1 MGPPRGASAV
11 TSQETSA
18 ERIEPQP
25 ASLRVLLLWVWDGVR
40 ANRGLVAS
48 IVALGVLQA
57 VLTKGPLLLIKPL
70 LEAIQ
75 GVPERQGWL
84 MAASIDLSNALCSLL
99 GLEFDSV
106 AMSLLVGCAV
116 MAALCGVL
124 GAFAIYGVTVL
135 SRYFA
140 TKIVVDLRNRIGA
153 HVLDLPLRFFGV
165 RRMGDLISHIT
176 TDTTVLARSF
186 TLASEHIVVDPLLVL
201 GNVVLLL
208 VLFPQALWVLLL
220 MVPAIALPVVKMG
233 RRVHKR
239 SSKSLAAMG
248 DATESMNQMLSGIK
262 TVKAFQLEGQRLAE
276 FEENNA
282 RFLHRTKRMLQAKA
296 LSHSTVFMAYNLAF
310 AAMLLVLG
318 WLVLRG
324 SYALSDIGAIIAPVA
339 TTYQHV
345 KRLSR
350 AYNTLMESAGALDRV
365 QALLQEKPDIG
376 HRSGGI
382 ALERIEGAVEFDSVS
397 FAYEDEPV
405 LRDVS
410 FSVRPGETVALV
422 GPSGAGKSTT
432 LDLLARFHDPTSGRI
447 LVDGHDLRELDLAR
461 YRRRV
466 AMVSQQPFLF
476 NTTLLENIRCGRPDA
491 SFDEVVQAARA
502 AQIHDFVESLPEGYD
517 TLAGERGCNLSGGQM
532 QRITIA
538 RALLRDPAILL
549 LDEATSALDSESEEA
564 VQRALANLMRGRT
577 CFVIAHR
584 LATVVD
590 ADQILV
596 LDGGRLVERGRHQ
609 DLLRRKGL
617 YHRMSQLQQIG
628 STA

>member
-1 MGPPRGASAV
+1 M
-11 TSQETSA
+11 
-18 ERIEPQP
+18 
-25 ASLRVLLLWVWDGVR
+25 RVLLRWVWEGVC

-57 VLTKGPLLLIKPL
+57 VLTKGPLLLVKPL

-75 GVPERQGWL
+75 GMPERQGWL
-84 MAASIDLSNALCSLL
+84 MAASIDFSTGLCSLL
-99 GLEFDSV
+99 GLEFDST
-106 AMSLLVGCAV
+106 AMTLLVGCAV
-116 MAALCGVL
+116 TAALCGVF

-140 TKIVVDLRNRIGA
+140 TKIVVDLRNRIGG

-165 RRMGDLISHIT
+165 RRMGDLISRIT

-239 SSKSLAAMG
+239 SSRSLAAMG

-282 RFLHRTKRMLQAKA
+282 RYLHRTKRMLQAKA

-310 AAMLLVLG
+310 AAMLMVLG

-350 AYNTLMESAGALDRV
+350 AYNTLMESAGALDRI
-365 QALLQEKPDIG
+365 QALLDERPDIG
-376 HRSGGI
+376 HRRGGI
-382 ALERIEGAVEFDSVS
+382 VFGRIDGAVEFDRVS

-410 FSVRPGETVALV
+410 FSVRPGQTVALV

-447 LVDGHDLRELDLAR
+447 LVDGRDLRDLDLPS

-491 SFDEVVQAARA
+491 SFEQVVKAARA
-502 AQIHDFVESLPEGYD
+502 AQIHDFIESLPEGYR

-549 LDEATSALDSESEEA
+549 LDEATSALDSESEDA
-564 VQRALANLMRGRT
+564 VQRALTNLMRGRT

-584 LATVVD
+584 LATVVG

-596 LDGGRLVERGRHQ
+596 LERGRLVEHGRHE
-609 DLLRRKGL
+609 DLLRREGL
-617 YHRMSQLQQIG
+617 YYRMSQLQQIG
-628 STA
+628 TSA